1 MKYFE
6 SFTSTKIIELIK
18 STKLS
23 LFICLP
29 SIHPEIVAA
38 IIELKEDNR
47 NGIFAVKINILVD
60 FEPQTFRDGYG
71 DFDSLEKL
79 IQGEDNV
86 KHLKDNRIS
95 FIISDDIGYFLF
107 TESRLIKSSDNKTT
121 NAVKIDPI
129 NIVRLKK
136 HFFGGV
142 ESINFEA
149 ELKDATNQERKQ
161 LENPIA
167 ILLEESASVSKIDED
182 KLKLVSDNLKENPPL
197 NPDFKRIVDVYSAKF
212 QYVTLKFEGSNLQ
225 HRKINIPSKAL
236 PIMDAELKEK
246 METKLNLFDKKD
258 EQNSFEPL
266 IDYKEKIK
274 NLREKYLTK
283 IKSREESLLDK
294 KRKSEF
300 VEEINE
306 LETKIKD
313 IKSEIIEKIAI
324 QINQSRKTLENDLV
338 NFLIAN
344 PKSLF
349 PKHPSL
355 WENNDNYLKQTA
367 KDRAEKIIS
376 KIAWP
381 EAHILVDDF
390 KLSAH
395 YSDITFEDL
404 KDPEF
409 INELVEAKL
418 IDEEDQNSLAKFGKA
433 VEVSLKKQNT

>member
-18 STKLS
+18 STKSS

-38 IIELKEDNR
+38 IIDLKEDNR
-47 NGIFAVKINILVD
+47 NGIFAIEINILVD
-60 FEPQTFRDGYG
+60 FEPQTFRNGYG

-212 QYVTLKFEGSNLQ
+212 QYVKMKFKGANME
-225 HRKINIPSKAL
+225 RIKINIPPNAL
-236 PIMDAELKEK
+236 PMMDAELKER
-246 METKLNLFDKKD
+246 METKLSLFKFTD
-258 EQNSFEPL
+258 EQSCFGPL
-266 IDYKEKIK
+266 NDFKDNIQYIK
-274 NLREKYLTK
+274 DLYLTK
-283 IKSREESLLDK
+283 VKSREESLIQKNRKNEFTVEVKELDK
-294 KRKSEF
+294 QITEVKSNIFENLSTQIDQSKEILKHDLEEF
-300 VEEINE
+300 Y
-306 LETKIKD
+306 
-313 IKSEIIEKIAI
+313 
-324 QINQSRKTLENDLV
+324 
-338 NFLIAN
+338 IAN

-349 PKHPSL
+349 PEHKHL
-355 WENNDNYLKQTA
+355 WDNKAYLKKTA
-367 KDRAEKIIS
+367 KSNADNIITKIV
-376 KIAWP
+376 WP
-381 EAHILVDDF
+381 VAHILVDSL
-390 KLSAH
+390 KLSLQF
-395 YSDITFEDL
+395 SDITYEDL

-418 IDEEDQNSLAKFGKA
+418 IDKTDQSSLAKFGKA
-433 VEVSLKKQNT
+433 VKL

>member
-1 MKYFE
+1 
-6 SFTSTKIIELIK
+6 
-18 STKLS
+18 
-23 LFICLP
+23 
-29 SIHPEIVAA
+29 
-38 IIELKEDNR
+38 
-47 NGIFAVKINILVD
+47 
-60 FEPQTFRDGYG
+60 
-71 DFDSLEKL
+71 
-79 IQGEDNV
+79 
-86 KHLKDNRIS
+86 
-95 FIISDDIGYFLF
+95 
-107 TESRLIKSSDNKTT
+107 
-121 NAVKIDPI
+121 
-129 NIVRLKK
+129 
-136 HFFGGV
+136 
-142 ESINFEA
+142 
-149 ELKDATNQERKQ
+149 
-161 LENPIA
+161 
-167 ILLEESASVSKIDED
+167 
-182 KLKLVSDNLKENPPL
+182 
-197 NPDFKRIVDVYSAKF
+197 
-212 QYVTLKFEGSNLQ
+212 
-225 HRKINIPSKAL
+225 
-236 PIMDAELKEK
+236 

-418 IDEEDQNSLAKFGKA
+418 IDEEYQNSLAKFGKA
-433 VEVSLKKQNT
+433 VEVSFKKQNT